1 MKKEGF
7 LVIGMLSIA
16 ISIALSRFFEGI
28 PAVDFLEGMFGG
40 ISMVMNL
47 TFLYKLGRENRL
59 RDNDAKVQNAN
70 NRFRN

>member
-1 MKKEGF
+1 
-7 LVIGMLSIA
+7 
-16 ISIALSRFFEGI
+16 LSRFFEGI

-47 TFLYKLGRENRL
+47 TFLYKLGREHRL

-70 NRFRN
+70 NWIRN